1 MNTLTRTL
9 AVVAAGA
16 LALTGCSSADP
27 LAPDSTADSTT
38 IVVGSQDYYSNEI
51 IAETYAQALEAGGF
65 TVDRQLRIG
74 QREVYMPEIEAGTI
88 DLFPEYSGPLLQYW
102 EPDTTARLSDDV
114 FAALG
119 TAAPSGLTILDQAP
133 ATDQD
138 AYVVTKAFAEKWGL
152 TSIEDLAKVT
162 DPLVLGAN
170 SEAESRPNGPKGAK
184 ESYGL
189 DLGFSP
195 IEDGGGPLT
204 VKALQDGT
212 VNVAIIYTASPAI
225 QQNDLVALTDTRGM
239 FLASHVVPIASANV
253 DAEATKIVNTV
264 SAALTPED
272 LVAMNARSVDEEL
285 PATTIA
291 KDWLTEKKLN

>member
-27 LAPDSTADSTT
+27 LATDTTKDSAA

-74 QREVYMPEIEAGTI
+74 QREVYMPEIEAGKI

-119 TAAPSGLTILDQAP
+119 TAAPKGLSILDQAP

-152 TSIEDLAKVT
+152 TSIEDLSKVT
-162 DPLVLGAN
+162 DKLVLGAN

-184 ESYGL
+184 ASYGL

-225 QQNDLVALTDTRGM
+225 QQNDLVALTDTKGM

-253 DAEATKIVNTV
+253 TADATTIVNTV
-264 SAALTPED
+264 SAALTTED

-285 PATTIA
+285 PAATIA